1 MASQNWQQIRVMVSI
16 TKCKM
21 NRDNKENNE
30 IDIQNMLYI
39 RRDAIY
45 TEEITP
51 KKKKKRATG

>member
-1 MASQNWQQIRVMVSI
+1 MVRI

-21 NRDNKENNE
+21 NRDNKEHNE
-30 IDIQNMLYI
+30 RDMPNMLYI

-51 KKKKKRATG
+51 KKKKKKKRATG